1 MRRIHDPAPV
11 RAATHRSPYKKQLL
25 LMGAVVCVVAWLA
38 FATALV
44 LGVDGTARL
53 VMLTVALLLTE
64 GLVWLSAAV
73 LGITAFQMR
82 KRFLQKLMRGG
93 RHNVD

>member
-1 MRRIHDPAPV
+1 MKTLPDPAPTPGLH
-11 RAATHRSPYKKQLL
+11 RALNKKRLL
-25 LMGAVVCVVAWLA
+25 TAGAVVCLVVWLA

-44 LGVDGTARL
+44 LGIDGTLRL

-82 KRFLQKLMRGG
+82 RKILHKLMRGG
-93 RHNVD
+93 RPDVR